1 MLLSELFNKGHH
13 DMCKGSFVVRKM
25 DLIEPKEII
34 QRKGKALC
42 GEQR

>member
-1 MLLSELFNKGHH
+1 MLLSELFNKGHR

-25 DLIEPKEII
+25 NLIEPKEII

-42 GEQR
+42 EEQR